1 MSGIVNDRKAGGEE
15 LRILLA
21 GNSEIVV
28 FRFRSEIIQE
38 LVGRGYEVY
47 VTFPKSEFGD
57 GVTSAK
63 KYGCKYIET
72 HISRHGTNP
81 LEDIGLISQYTK
93 LLGKLKPDII
103 LTFTIK
109 PNIYMSL
116 AAKKYGIP
124 VIINVSGLGTA
135 VEEPGLL
142 QKITLGLYRQSTKAD
157 QTVFFQNKENEY
169 FFASRHIADGKRKL
183 LPGSGV
189 NLEKF
194 QLLPYPE
201 DNQIHFLFISRVMK
215 EKGID
220 QYIDAAKAIRKKYPN
235 TVFHVLGIC
244 EEDYKEK
251 LETLTK
257 EGVIKY
263 EGLVSNITDFQKIS
277 SCTIHP
283 SYYPEGLSNVLLES
297 CASGRP
303 IITTDRSGCREVI
316 DDGVNGFIVKR
327 QDSNDLVR
335 VIEKFLK
342 LSTKERKAMGI
353 AGREKVKKEFDRKI
367 VVQKYMNEIETAIGM
382 PQEES

>member
-1 MSGIVNDRKAGGEE
+1 MRV
-15 LRILLA
+15 LLA

-28 FRFRSEIIQE
+28 FHFRSEIIKE
-38 LVGRGYEVY
+38 LVSRGYEVY

-57 GVTSAK
+57 GVSSAK

-81 LEDIGLISQYTK
+81 LEDIRLISQYK
-93 LLGKLKPDII
+93 RLLGELKPDVI

-116 AAKKYGIP
+116 AANKFGMP

-142 QKITLGLYRQSTKAD
+142 QRITLGLYKRSTRAD
-157 QTVFFQNKENEY
+157 QTVFFQNKENEH
-169 FFASRHIADGKRKL
+169 FFAFRHIADGKRKL

-189 NLEKF
+189 NLEQF
-194 QLLPYPE
+194 PQLPYPE
-201 DNQIHFLFISRVMK
+201 GDTVHFLFISRVMK

-220 QYIDAAKAIRKKYPN
+220 QYIEAAKVIRRKHPE
-235 TVFHVLGIC
+235 TVFHVLGMC
-244 EEDYKEK
+244 EEDYRAE
-251 LETLTK
+251 LEQLTK
-257 EGVIKY
+257 DGIIVY
-263 EGLVSNITDFQKIS
+263 EGLVDNIIDFQKIS

-283 SYYPEGLSNVLLES
+283 SYYPEGLSNTLLES

-303 IITTDRSGCREVI
+303 IITTDRPGCREVI
-316 DDGVNGFIVKR
+316 DDGVNGFIVR
-327 QDSNDLVR
+327 QRDSEDLIR

-342 LSTKERKAMGI
+342 LTVEQRRQMGI
-353 AGREKVKKEFDRKI
+353 AGRKKVEREFDRKI
-367 VVQKYMNEIETAIGM
+367 VVRMYMDEIEVATGM
-382 PQEES
+382 A